1 MSAVDDETGRRE
13 DAGAYQAPLTAAHFA
28 PRYWGSW
35 LLLGLAW
42 VLQELPRPAVRG
54 LAGGLGRLIR
64 RLAGRSRAVVERNL
78 ELCFPAMTAAERAQ
92 RLEAY
97 YRYQAQTA
105 LDYGLLW
112 FGKPGQHA
120 ARIRIE
126 GLEHYE
132 RLRSGG
138 TPVIILAPHSLGL
151 DYGGVR
157 MSQMFDG
164 VSFAKPMKNP
174 VLEWINHRSRTRYS
188 GDIFARDQGLRP
200 AIRQLKRGRFFYYLP
215 DEDLGAEGAVF
226 VDFFGVQ
233 KATLTALARLAR
245 MSKAAVLPSFAWYD
259 AAADQYVM
267 RLWPPLEDYPSGDDA
282 VDARQMNAAIERG
295 IEQAPAQYLWSMRL
309 FRTRPEGEPRLY
321 PARERKGNT
330 D

>member
-1 MSAVDDETGRRE
+1 MSAADDDRTRRD
-13 DAGAYQAPLTAAHFA
+13 DAGAYRAPLTAAHFA

-42 VLQELPRPAVRG
+42 VLQELPRPAVRA
-54 LAGGLGRLIR
+54 LARGLGRLIR
-64 RLAGRSRAVVERNL
+64 RFAGRSRAVAERNL
-78 ELCFPAMTAAERAQ
+78 ELCFPQLSTAERAR

-97 YRYQAQTA
+97 YRYQAQTV

-120 ARIRIE
+120 ARIRVD

-132 RLRSGG
+132 RLRSAG
-138 TPVIILAPHSLGL
+138 TPVIILAPHSLAL

-200 AIRQLKRGRFFYYLP
+200 AIRQLRRGRFFYYLP

-267 RLWPPLEDYPSGDDA
+267 RLWPPLEDYPAGDDVA
-282 VDARQMNAAIERG
+282 DARQMNAAVERG

-321 PARERKGNT
+321 PARQR
-330 D
+330 

>member
-1 MSAVDDETGRRE
+1 MSSTDDPQSRGD
-13 DAGAYQAPLTAAHFA
+13 DAGGYQAPLTARHFA
-28 PRYWGSW
+28 PQYWWSW
-35 LLLGLAW
+35 LFLALAW
-42 VLQELPRPAVRG
+42 VLQELPRSAVRD
-54 LAGGLGRLIR
+54 LASGLGRLIQR
-64 RLAGRSRAVVERNL
+64 FAGRSRAVAERNL
-78 ELCFPAMTAAERAQ
+78 ELCFPEMSAAERAR

-97 YRYQAQTA
+97 YRYQAQTV

-132 RLRSGG
+132 RLQASGK
-138 TPVIILAPHSLGL
+138 PVIILAPHSLAL

-157 MSQMFDG
+157 MSQMYDG

-215 DEDLGAEGAVF
+215 DEDLGADGAVF

-233 KATLTALARLAR
+233 KATLTALGRLAR
-245 MSKAAVLPSFAWYD
+245 MSRAVVLPSFAWYD

-267 RLWPPLEDYPSGDDA
+267 RLWPPIEGYPTGDDEL
-282 VDARQMNAAIERG
+282 DARRMNEAVEQGVR
-295 IEQAPAQYLWSMRL
+295 QAPAQYLWSMRL

-321 PARERKGNT
+321 PDRKG
-330 D
+330 

>member
-164 VSFAKPMKNP
+164 VSFAKPLKNP

>member
-1 MSAVDDETGRRE
+1 MSPTGEPSSRGA

-35 LLLGLAW
+35 LLLGLVW

-54 LAGGLGRLIR
+54 LARGLGRLIR
-64 RLAGRSRAVVERNL
+64 RFAGRSRAVAERNL
-78 ELCFPAMTAAERAQ
+78 ELCFPQLSPAERAQ

-97 YRYQAQTA
+97 YRYQAQAA

-132 RLRSGG
+132 RLRAAG
-138 TPVIILAPHSLGL
+138 TPVIILAPHSLAL

-157 MSQMFDG
+157 MSQMHDG

-188 GDIFARDQGLRP
+188 GDIFAREQGLRP
-200 AIRQLKRGRFFYYLP
+200 AIRQLRRGRFFYYLP

-226 VDFFGVQ
+226 VDFFGVK

-267 RLWPPLEDYPSGDDA
+267 RLWPPMEDYPGGDDA
-282 VDARQMNAAIERG
+282 EDARKMNAAVERA
-295 IEQAPAQYLWSMRL
+295 IEQAPAQYLWGMRL
-309 FRTRPEGEPRLY
+309 FRTRPAGEAPLY
-321 PARERKGNT
+321 SGRKR
-330 D
+330 

>member
-1 MSAVDDETGRRE
+1 MKQASDGAEE
-13 DAGAYQAPLTAAHFA
+13 SAGAYAAPLTAAHMA

-35 LLLGLAW
+35 LLLGLVW
-42 VLQELPRPAVRG
+42 VLRELPRPAVRG
-54 LAGGLGRLIR
+54 LAHGTGRALR
-64 RLAGRSRAVVERNL
+64 RFAGYSRRVAERNL
-78 ELCFPAMTAAERAQ
+78 ELCFPELSVAERRQ
-92 RLEAY
+92 RLEAF

-112 FGKPGQHA
+112 FGTPGEHA

-132 RLRSGG
+132 RLRAAR
-138 TPVIILAPHSLGL
+138 TPVIILAPHSLAL

-164 VSFAKPMKNP
+164 ISFAKPMKNP

-188 GDIFARDQGLRP
+188 GDIFARQQGLRP
-200 AIRQLKRGRFFYYLP
+200 VLRQLRQGRFFYYLP

-226 VDFFGVQ
+226 VDFFGVR
-233 KATLTALARLAR
+233 KATLTALGRLAR
-245 MSKAAVLPSFAWYD
+245 LSGAAVLPSFAWYD

-267 RLWPPLEDYPSGDDA
+267 RLWPPLEDYPTGDEV
-282 VDARQMNAAIERG
+282 VDARRMNDAVERG
-295 IEQAPAQYLWSMRL
+295 IRQAPAQYLWSMRL

-321 PARERKGNT
+321 PVRAR
-330 D
+330 